1 MKATVAAEKVDIG
14 LSDKQR
20 DGVVEILNNT
30 LADLHV
36 LYVKTRNY
44 HWNVTGIQFRDFHKL
59 LEDQYD
65 QLSEAIDEVAERV
78 RQLGAPAPGSMQE
91 YLKRARLKEVTVGM
105 TRVLVVQAWGSPQ
118 EMRPGRAGEEAGEVW
133 VYRRADLDARVGF
146 RDGTVAWL
154 NLGPEDGGQAA
165 GTPRQAL
172 APGRSCATLEAD
184 LGPAE
189 AVEEEFDAGVGRQVT
204 RYRWGPTTAD
214 HERTFVVC
222 DQGAIASVRRAAP

>member
-1 MKATVAAEKVDIG
+1 MTCRHGASGVLLAA
-14 LSDKQR
+14 
-20 DGVVEILNNT
+20 
-30 LADLHV
+30 LAV
-36 LYVKTRNY
+36 L
-44 HWNVTGIQFRDFHKL
+44 
-59 LEDQYD
+59 
-65 QLSEAIDEVAERV
+65 A
-78 RQLGAPAPGSMQE
+78 APAAHAQVYKCVDRAGRTTYQQQPCPDTQKGGRVDL
-91 YLKRARLKEVTVGM
+91 YLSAPPAKGDDDAELAQRARLKEVTVGM

-133 VYRRADLDARVGF
+133 VYRRTDLEARVGF

-214 HERTFVVC
+214 NERTFVVC

>member
-1 MKATVAAEKVDIG
+1 MTCRHGASGVLLAA
-14 LSDKQR
+14 
-20 DGVVEILNNT
+20 
-30 LADLHV
+30 LAV
-36 LYVKTRNY
+36 L
-44 HWNVTGIQFRDFHKL
+44 
-59 LEDQYD
+59 
-65 QLSEAIDEVAERV
+65 A
-78 RQLGAPAPGSMQE
+78 APAAHAQVYKCVDRAGRTTYQQQPCPDAQKGGRVE
-91 YLKRARLKEVTVGM
+91 LYLAAPPAKGDDDAELAQRARLKEVTVGM

-133 VYRRADLDARVGF
+133 VYRRSDLEARVGF

-154 NLGPEDGGQAA
+154 NLGPDDAGQAVA
-165 GTPRQAL
+165 ATPRQAL
-172 APGRSCATLEAD
+172 SPGRPCATLEAD

-214 HERTFVVC
+214 NERTFVVC